1 MFCNTPDDAPTDR
14 VRSLAIVAR
23 AVAGGIP
30 APDDDQA
37 VAVGR
42 LGRLDKGALGALIW
56 QPIHA
61 ILAPQDE
68 W

>member
-42 LGRLDKGALGALIW
+42 
-56 QPIHA
+56 
-61 ILAPQDE
+61 
-68 W
+68 